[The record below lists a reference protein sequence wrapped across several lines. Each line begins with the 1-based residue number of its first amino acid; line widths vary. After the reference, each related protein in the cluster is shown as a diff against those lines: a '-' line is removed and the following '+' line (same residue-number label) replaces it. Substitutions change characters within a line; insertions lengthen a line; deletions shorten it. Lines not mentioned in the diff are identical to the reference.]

1 MALYY
6 TIFFILAFFVF
17 LEGINLDRRITGYI
31 YWVFCV
37 FFFILSFI
45 RWETGTDWYNYFTY
59 FETVEDID
67 FGEDTYEFGFSF
79 LNRFVRLISDNYTVV
94 LLLSGAILFSFQSV
108 SIKRMSPYP
117 LLSLLFLW
125 STQFANVLFV
135 RQWIAVVI
143 LFFST
148 KYIEK
153 KNFLFFILF
162 VLLAYSF
169 HRSSL
174 LFLIAYWIYHL
185 DLTRKRMIIILGISI
200 VFSLALTKVMEFIAN
215 NVGGIVQAKLDL
227 YLNDEYN
234 SEVNEEL
241 NIVGVMI
248 RGFANKLLILL
259 FSFYFYV
266 NIIKTYPNFKGYLNL
281 YWFGSIIYFCLLPIS
296 IVLVRMSYIF
306 DFFQII
312 LAAFIFTQIKTTP
325 ARLLFL
331 LIFFFYLF
339 LRLNQI
345 VNGPY
350 MEEYV
355 PFKIFID

>member
-6 TIFFILAFFVF
+6 TIFFVLACFVF
-17 LEGINLDRRITGYI
+17 LEGINLDKRITGYI
-31 YWVFCV
+31 YWVFCL
-37 FFFILSFI
+37 FFFVLSFI
-45 RWETGTDWYNYFTY
+45 RWETGTDWYNYITY
-59 FETVEDID
+59 FESVDDVTFAEDS
-67 FGEDTYEFGFSF
+67 YEFGFGF
-79 LNRFVRLISDNYTVV
+79 LNRFVRLISDNYTVL
-94 LLLSGAILFSFQSV
+94 LLLSGAILFGFQSV

-153 KNFLFFILF
+153 KNLVIFILF
-162 VLLAYSF
+162 VLLAFSF
-169 HRSSL
+169 HRSGL

-200 VFSLALTKVMEFIAN
+200 IFSLVLTKVMEFIAS

-241 NIVGVMI
+241 DIVSVMI

-259 FSFYFYV
+259 FSFYFYAS
-266 NIIKTYPNFKGYLNL
+266 IIKVYPTFKGYLNL
-281 YWFGSIIYFCLLPIS
+281 YWFGCIIYFCTLPIS

-312 LAAFIFTQIKTTP
+312 LAAFIFTQFKTTA

-331 LIFFFYLF
+331 LIFLFYLF
-339 LRLNQI
+339 LRLSQI
-345 VNGPY
+345 LNSAY

-355 PFKIFID
+355 PFKFFLD